1 MHEELKRF
9 SQLTEKLIA
18 AEKDQPVVP
27 PITTSALASCLDL
40 ELAHDPIDDDQF
52 YAALEDLVMNTPR
65 TATKSFFNQLFGGRN
80 AKATL
85 GELLAVM
92 LNNSMYTYKV
102 GGPQV
107 AIEKEIV
114 KRVAF
119 AAGFGENHGGTISSG
134 GSMSNLIAM
143 LMARDKIAPSIRFEG
158 KTKHNLVAY
167 TSEACHYSL
176 KKSASFLAIG
186 LENLRAVEVDD
197 RGRMSAANLEKLIK
211 QDIAKGLTPF
221 FVNCTAGTT
230 VLGAFDPI
238 REVTAVAKTYNLW
251 THVDGAYCGPVLFS
265 EKYKHL
271 VDGLETADSFNLN
284 AHKMLGTPL
293 TCSVIVCKDKK
304 HIYDSLSMEADY
316 LYQTDMDEFNLG
328 KTSLQCGRRNN
339 ALKFWCLWK
348 SVGTAGLADIV
359 EKQFALAEHARKYV
373 DNSEDYTLY
382 SFEDSISICFN
393 FKDVDPIQ
401 LCTSLYE
408 HADLMVGYGSYNGV
422 TFVRLVT
429 MDPRNEKTDI
439 DAFFKT
445 LEKHAEKY
453 ELAEA
458 NVY

>member
-1 MHEELKRF
+1 MKQELEWF
-9 SQLTEKLIA
+9 NQLTEQLLQV
-18 AEKDQPVVP
+18 EKDEPVAA
-27 PITTSALASCLDL
+27 PIPTSELANRLDL
-40 ELAHDPIDDDQF
+40 ELNEDPISDDEFFASLQ
-52 YAALEDLVMNTPR
+52 DLVMSTPR
-65 TATKSFFNQLFGGRN
+65 TASKSFFNQLFGGRN

-85 GELLAVM
+85 GELLATM

-107 AIEKEIV
+107 AVEKEIV
-114 KRVAF
+114 KKVAM
-119 AAGFGENHGGTISSG
+119 AAGFNNDFGGTISSG

-143 LMARDKIAPSIRFEG
+143 LMARDKISPEIRFKG
-158 KTKHNLVAY
+158 KDQQSLVAY
-167 TSEACHYSL
+167 TSKASHYSN
-176 KKSASFLAIG
+176 KKNASFLGIG
-186 LENLRAVEVDD
+186 LECLRLVEVDEL
-197 RGRMSAANLEKLIK
+197 GRMSAADLELKIK
-211 QDIAKGLTPF
+211 ADIDNGLTPF

-238 REVTAVAKTYNLW
+238 REVTAVAKTYNVW

-265 EKYKHL
+265 DRFKHL

-293 TCSVIVCKDKK
+293 TCSVIVVKDKK

-316 LYQTDMDEFNLG
+316 LYQTDMDEYNLG

-348 SVGTAGLADIV
+348 SVGTTGLADIV
-359 EKQFALAEHARKYV
+359 EKQMDLAEHARQYV
-373 DNSEDYTLY
+373 DSSEYYTLY
-382 SFEDSISICFN
+382 SFKDSISICFN
-393 FKDVDPIQ
+393 YKDIDPIV

-408 HADLMVGYGSYNGV
+408 HAELMVGYGSYNGV

-429 MDPRNEKTDI
+429 MDPRNEMTDI

-445 LEKHAEKY
+445 LEKHAAKY
-453 ELAEA
+453 ELTPVLAG
-458 NVY
+458 